1 MVYYGKM
8 EFIDEP
14 FDEEERALME
24 AVENSDAKP
33 FPKEKQEQ
41 IWRDFK
47 AAYKEGTPN
56 TKMVSFRSNEEDM
69 RKFKE
74 KAYAAGIPYQ
84 TLLNSLV
91 HRYVTGQIII
101 PDPV

>member
-1 MVYYGKM
+1 MDFIGEKEPSSNGMV
-8 EFIDEP
+8 E
-14 FDEEERALME
+14 
-24 AVENSDAKP
+24 
-33 FPKEKQEQ
+33 
-41 IWRDFK
+41 
-47 AAYKEGTPN
+47 
-56 TKMVSFRSNEEDM
+56 VSFLPDEEDM

-74 KAYAAGIPYQ
+74 KALAAGIPYQ

>member
-1 MVYYGKM
+1 MDFIGEKELSSNGMV
-8 EFIDEP
+8 E
-14 FDEEERALME
+14 
-24 AVENSDAKP
+24 
-33 FPKEKQEQ
+33 
-41 IWRDFK
+41 
-47 AAYKEGTPN
+47 
-56 TKMVSFRSNEEDM
+56 VSFLPDEEDM

-74 KAYAAGIPYQ
+74 KALAAGIPYQ

>member
-1 MVYYGKM
+1 MLKSS
-8 EFIDEP
+8 IS
-14 FDEEERALME
+14 RN
-24 AVENSDAKP
+24 NST
-33 FPKEKQEQ
+33 Q
-41 IWRDFK
+41 
-47 AAYKEGTPN
+47 YKEF
-56 TKMVSFRSNEEDM
+56 KMDFIGEKELSSNGMVEVSFLPDEEDM

-74 KAYAAGIPYQ
+74 KALAAGIPYQ

>member
-1 MVYYGKM
+1 MKH
-8 EFIDEP
+8 IDEP
-14 FDEEERALME
+14 FDEEERALMD

-33 FPKEKQEQ
+33 LPKAEADK
-41 IWRDFK
+41 IWQDFK
-47 AAYKEGTPN
+47 DAYRKGTPN
-56 TKMVSFRSNEEDM
+56 TKMVSFRSNEDDM

-74 KAYAAGIPYQ
+74 KALAAGIPYQ

>member
-1 MVYYGKM
+1 MD
-8 EFIDEP
+8 FIGE
-14 FDEEERALME
+14 
-24 AVENSDAKP
+24 
-33 FPKEKQEQ
+33 KELSSN
-41 IWRDFK
+41 
-47 AAYKEGTPN
+47 GTVD
-56 TKMVSFRSNEEDM
+56 VSFLPDEEDM

-74 KAYAAGIPYQ
+74 KALAAGIPYQ